1 MKIQHQYND
10 TIYDS
15 IWFVGNRTELR
26 STLVHVPNSLRVL
39 GGISFRDGANYESG
53 KNVNCSIHAVGAE
66 TTNQDELQYNA
77 YDGHRFFT
85 NGTGGGTGN
94 TERLTILGHGAGANA
109 GNVGIGKTPD
119 SDFKLDVNGK
129 IKSQGTITA
138 TKFIGALDYSNL
150 VGAPAQTSSPWKD
163 GYGGASLIGG
173 GGGFLGGGTIGI
185 IVNPDVGGG
194 GGRTFDAGNAIYYD
208 DGFVGVGI
216 DPVYA
221 LHLRDDGIQ
230 NSTPIIEDLFC
241 IQNTGSG
248 SGAPN
253 AAAGSSI
260 VFRTQWG
267 TSSLTEFDGAKIQY
281 CDRGEYGTRLSFKTR
296 THASSLEDTI
306 FTDKLDIENTGGITV
321 LSHMG
326 ATGAVNDNDAYH
338 RKGVHI
344 YWRER
349 TDVEY
354 DNGIISTT
362 FRGTGDG
369 TRTSVQSDPANVIN
383 TRGLVLDAASVK
395 MVHPQPGLVMMDVSY
410 SVLVPWTESQPDNH
424 VADCIINIGSADG
437 YGTRFNIIYFGENSE
452 NATGG
457 ASITEGRMDLGMG
470 TKGYPEGSGGPFN
483 FLSLQ
488 TRNRKYA
495 TDTNVITMKN
505 NGTVEAYQDMSYYF
519 KIGNSSSRS
528 GALGGS
534 GLWVSSVGAFNALYS
549 RCGTTADNG
558 GNNWMNKT
566 DPFPFKIVMGTN
578 ESAFHMDTAG
588 NVGIGTRTPIG
599 KLQVAEATND
609 ADLDVVFSA
618 AQNGNCRLVLQ
629 RNHGTQYNSLQIG
642 GENTVIGDT
651 YYPDWCIENY
661 NGGPP
666 GAPDN
671 AIGLRFQSK
680 FRDQA
685 ANDAATTED
694 VLFLGFRGNVGIG
707 IAEPSEKLD
716 VNGDI
721 KASSFKATGTDSVG
735 GFFVNVNNSA
745 SPRVYLYTL
754 GEAGAL
760 LLTDANA
767 QSSVFLGGSGNTNYF
782 ADKNLGI
789 GTTQPQAPLEIR
801 SPYFPKTGTGAV
813 SDPTNHVYEALRL
826 TAEYEED
833 WGSPSN
839 HEGGV
844 SIKFTMDNQNQ
855 NYWPVG
861 EIIFYGENGDN
872 LEQNGGFLFRTS
884 SNNDAASGQAVGPQA
899 GGNVNALWITKDGAL
914 RAANNI
920 TAYYSDARL
929 KTFTGKITNSIEKI
943 KQLNGYYF
951 VENELAKSL
960 GYNNDRV
967 QVGVSAQEVEK
978 VLPEIVTKASP
989 IKGKMNEEGEYK
1001 TIWYEKLTPLFIEG
1015 IKSQQQQIESQQQ
1028 QIESQQQQIESQQ
1041 QQINELKEMMKALLA
1056 KK

>member
-1 MKIQHQYND
+1 MASGQGD
-10 TIYDS
+10 
-15 IWFVGNRTELR
+15 GNITQESRGYIKTGLGGLKTELIMGN
-26 STLVHVPNSLRVL
+26 ST
-39 GGISFRDGANYESG
+39 GATIE
-53 KNVNCSIHAVGAE
+53 VGDS
-66 TTNQDELQYNA
+66 T
-77 YDGHRFFT
+77 
-85 NGTGGGTGN
+85 GTVEFKGD
-94 TERLTILGHGAGANA
+94 
-109 GNVGIGKTPD
+109 VGIGKTPAT
-119 SDFKLDVNGK
+119 DFKLDVNGK
-129 IKSQGTITA
+129 IKTLGAETAWLSARTWYDPDGRAANSGGLTWGNPDSMGVPSTGLSTGGTITA

-173 GGGFLGGGTIGI
+173 GGGLIGGNIGI

-267 TSSLTEFDGAKIQY
+267 TSGLTEFDGAKIQY

-296 THASSLEDTI
+296 THASSLEDTAFI
-306 FTDKLDIENTGGITV
+306 DKLDIENQGGITV

-326 ATGAVNDNDAYH
+326 ATGAVNDNDVYH

-349 TDVEY
+349 TNGEY

-369 TRTSVQSDPANVIN
+369 TRTSVHSDPANVIN

-395 MVHPQPGLVMMDVSY
+395 MVNPQPGVVMMDVSY
-410 SVLVPWTESQPDNH
+410 NVLVPWTESQPDNH
-424 VADCIINIGSADG
+424 VADCIINIGTADG
-437 YGTRFNIIYFGENSE
+437 YGTRFNIIYFGNNYE

-578 ESAFHMDTAG
+578 ESAFTMNTSG
-588 NVGIGTRTPIG
+588 NVGIGKDPTSY
-599 KLQVAEATND
+599 
-609 ADLDVVFSA
+609 F
-618 AQNGNCRLVLQ
+618 
-629 RNHGTQYNSLQIG
+629 
-642 GENTVIGDT
+642 
-651 YYPDWCIENY
+651 
-661 NGGPP
+661 
-666 GAPDN
+666 
-671 AIGLRFQSK
+671 
-680 FRDQA
+680 
-685 ANDAATTED
+685 
-694 VLFLGFRGNVGIG
+694 
-707 IAEPSEKLD
+707 LD
-716 VNGDI
+716 VNGSI
-721 KASSFKATGTDSVG
+721 ASRGFIDVFGRNASGANKNDDKYCMMYITG
-735 GFFVNVNNSA
+735 
-745 SPRVYLYTL
+745 
-754 GEAGAL
+754 
-760 LLTDANA
+760 
-767 QSSVFLGGSGNTNYF
+767 LGGDAKDDFVIDASQTGNGISIRTGIGTTTARF
-782 ADKNLGI
+782 DKDGRLGI
-789 GTTQPQAPLEIR
+789 GTDKPGQQFEREKGNSKALLHVNGGYLLLSNEDNDSGTAHNRGGCISFESGDNSTTQGEHALIAVHAYDKD
-801 SPYFPKTGTGAV
+801 STGTGNKDRNEMLFYMGNNDDGGYGPDMFTFV
-813 SDPTNHVYEALRL
+813 
-826 TAEYEED
+826 
-833 WGSPSN
+833 GSRFNVFAGSSP
-839 HEGGV
+839 V
-844 SIKFTMDNQNQ
+844 SIEHPGDD
-855 NYWPVG
+855 V
-861 EIIFYGENGDN
+861 YGI
-872 LEQNGGFLFRTS
+872 
-884 SNNDAASGQAVGPQA
+884 DAARVISGRAWGNPTTNSDQVPQFIVDSF
-899 GGNVNALWITKDGAL
+899 GISVSGEGRFTGNV
-914 RAANNI
+914 
-920 TAYYSDARL
+920 TAYYSDERL
-929 KTFTGKITNSIEKI
+929 KDFKGKITNPIEKI

-951 VENELAKSL
+951 VENALAKSF
-960 GYNNDRV
+960 GYDNDRL

-978 VLPEIVTKASP
+978 VLPEIVTQAPLMKERQ
-989 IKGKMNEEGEYK
+989 KEEGYK
-1001 TIWYEKLTPLFIEG
+1001 TIWYEKLTPLLIEG
-1015 IKSQQQQIESQQQ
+1015 IK
-1028 QIESQQQQIESQQ
+1028 SQQQQIESQQ